1 MPIEKCDTD
10 HIHNLFWGNK
20 YWGIYRSVALSGN
33 FFGVAIMG
41 YPITYNG
48 YLAQVTIADPRYGV
62 LPAGASR
69 LMAMVIRIIGSQR
82 KNLVAGAWCW

>member
-1 MPIEKCDTD
+1 
-10 HIHNLFWGNK
+10 
-20 YWGIYRSVALSGN
+20 
-33 FFGVAIMG
+33 MG

-82 KNLVAGAWCW
+82 KNPVAGAWCW